1 MIAISSLLSSFTT
14 LDDECKEIG
23 NACFSKYIYRVS
35 IMIIRFSITLIG
47 SILINYT
54 LEVYPSDV
62 RRAGFS
68 LCLGLGSIGSTLMP
82 WLVESFI
89 YIDLSG
95 FISFSILSFVALYF
109 ILMLAETN
117 GEMKVQTLSEMESG
131 QAMLSLNEWAKLRFI

>member
-1 MIAISSLLSSFTT
+1 
-14 LDDECKEIG
+14 
-23 NACFSKYIYRVS
+23 
-35 IMIIRFSITLIG
+35 
-47 SILINYT
+47 
-54 LEVYPSDV
+54 
-62 RRAGFS
+62 
-68 LCLGLGSIGSTLMP
+68 MP

-89 YIDLSG
+89 YVDLSG